1 MSILNVDRVKV
12 LNSIIPF
19 IKEYSN
25 SIFVIKYGGAAMQDL
40 SSIYHVIEDIL
51 FLYYIGIKVV
61 LVHGGG
67 PAINYWLKK
76 VNIEPKFN
84 NGLRLTDKMTM
95 EIVQMV
101 LCGNVNKNL
110 VSIFNSYSSIA
121 IGISGQDC
129 NMIQSQPMFNIFD
142 NYVGKIEK
150 IDNKIIHILLNNNY
164 IPVIASIGIDKDG
177 QSYNINADIV
187 AGELASSL
195 EADKLVLLTDA
206 PGIMRDIKNSSTLLK
221 LLNIKDVLNLKELNI
236 ISDGM
241 IPKAN
246 SCINAVQNGVK
257 SAHIIDGRF
266 KHSLLYEI
274 FTEDRLGSM
283 IVS

>member
-1 MSILNVDRVKV
+1 MNILNIDRITA
-12 LNSIIPF
+12 LSGIIPF
-19 IKEYSN
+19 IKNYSN
-25 SIFVIKYGGAAMQDL
+25 SVFVIKYGGSAMQDL
-40 SSIYHVIEDIL
+40 SSMYHVIEDIL

-67 PAINYWLKK
+67 PSINSWLKK
-76 VNIEPKFN
+76 VNIEAKFH
-84 NGLRLTDKMTM
+84 NGLRLTDKKTM

-110 VSIFNSYSSIA
+110 VSMFNSYSSVA
-121 IGISGQDC
+121 VGISGQDS
-129 NMIQSQPMFNIFD
+129 NMIQSQPMFNISD
-142 NYVGKIEK
+142 NYVGKI
-150 IDNKIIHILLNNNY
+150 NKINNQIINILLNNGY
-164 IPVIASIGIDKDG
+164 IPIIASIGIDTNG

-187 AGELASSL
+187 AGELAASL
-195 EADKLVLLTDA
+195 KANKLLLLTDA
-206 PGIMRDIKNSSTLLK
+206 SGIMRDLNDSSTLLK
-221 LLNIKDVLNLKELNI
+221 LLTTEDLLNLKDDNI
-236 ISDGM
+236 IADGM

-246 SCINAVQNGVK
+246 SCINALKKGVK